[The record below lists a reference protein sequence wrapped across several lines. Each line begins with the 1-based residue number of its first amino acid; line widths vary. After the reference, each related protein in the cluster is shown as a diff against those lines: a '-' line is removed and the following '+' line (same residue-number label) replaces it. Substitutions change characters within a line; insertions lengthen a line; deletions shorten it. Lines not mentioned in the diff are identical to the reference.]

1 MVNRTLL
8 AATSSEPF
16 TRLLVGSVR
25 KRIPSLDESRSELL
39 LKAAHVNKI
48 QNNVGAAIHQQT
60 KQSLS
65 FIQSG

>member
-1 MVNRTLL
+1 MGNRTLL

-16 TRLLVGSVR
+16 TRLLVSSVQ
-25 KRIPSLDESRSELL
+25 IPSLDESRSELL
-39 LKAAHVNKI
+39 LKAAHVNKM